1 MAVKPTLDLFGGF
14 DLFQTPQVAL
24 SREATSLFNDV
35 ETSSA
40 VEKAFAEMQA
50 QAKANDQIAQN
61 VLKQQEAYQQQVAKA
76 HEESTRRLA
85 EAIKERQRQE
95 EEARKEAEKRAKE
108 AKEALDKNPTALIDA
123 DLSEFLNSEAFKKAG
138 DLRQM
143 HMAQEKAIEIEKR
156 LLAQGVG
163 AEAAKRS
170 ASTFLG
176 NVQGE
181 VTRLK
186 NEADTSTGWIT
197 DIGSMIAKTFND
209 QQSAGNTK
217 DAGLILDAQEA
228 IKRGQKVSGW
238 TMDEVLDANP
248 NVRKYLKKTTNLGL
262 DSLST
267 FAIRD
272 DLTLEQRRELDA
284 EITKAYNIV
293 KAKEAQNIK
302 EADAWYNNVSREQQI
317 ERDNY
322 QFELQQASLKYSD
335 PNAPIHTAE
344 GMAMAAESAAI
355 AAKYPITLAVDQSGS
370 IAVGIGGGLVQAG
383 VGLALAPVTGG
394 ASTAN
399 TAIGLARAAN
409 TLKNVSGVLFNGIAS
424 AKMVEADVINSSR
437 DGILNTEISVLA
449 KANPELWADMM
460 EASGGNAELA
470 RQRLAT
476 MRADDHTGKAML
488 LGFVAGALGPETLIT
503 RAINKNLAT
512 QAVRE
517 SVEGIAAQTTAG
529 ITARSIAKNVGLWGV
544 STTAEGAEEGL
555 TTYLTNLTIRGVNP
569 DHDLW
574 DGVSESVG
582 MGAMVGGM
590 MSSTALTT
598 GAYGDIRRGVSVRD
612 KAVAVSPLT
621 DAAIEANV
629 AKYKAAGDV
638 DFNTLR
644 QTMMN
649 DLNAFESNIS
659 NAFATSPDAIKRQR
673 QMYYDT
679 YIDNQEILSS
689 LTKSQQNE
697 LKEISAN
704 AFGGSINT
712 NAYSVAQDTSI
723 MQVLRDATKPPVVNG
738 QTNTELLDL
747 WRVVHNKELDQVVDA
762 KKANTMAQL
771 YKRMFPEGVNTE
783 ENTRQRA
790 ERMTTIMRD
799 LVNENS
805 SISARD
811 KAEYLR
817 TAATYFDTVPRRDGD
832 KVDVATGPSTDQ
844 GTNSTD
850 DGRGVFGDEQT
861 PASEETPTTDNGQAD
876 ADIKSTGDG
885 GQGQA
890 NQSGSGTEPATEPS
904 AVAKPSVQGPRE
916 TPQAEA
922 TADPAGTPDISS
934 ATTTSKGGTGATNQ
948 ATGPDVVTNT
958 QATPTTTGG
967 GVIGTPETER
977 STDGER
983 NTTTTETDTVGGNN
997 GNSTETSGVGIDNSP
1012 FGTEVRNAEN
1022 VTLSYRRAGEATT
1035 WSYQAQR
1042 FELVSPSERDLFV
1055 RVAPSKL
1062 LASADTIERYLLAF
1076 SDADLVDMHNR
1087 YVSAPN
1093 YDAEVDFAPYILNEI
1108 HRRNITIKP
1117 VEVSEE
1123 VDTIGETPVTQAN
1136 GMVLSRRGVDG
1147 VVITQG
1153 DEYLFVPYSDAP
1165 ILVLDKDA
1173 TIGAMGLS
1181 RSTTEVIRPNKYE
1194 KRLRSGRKNINNLLE
1209 EIHQSLDVKQ
1219 SVFAFDT
1226 ESTETRSAKVP
1237 SEEELD
1243 RALDDAIGSIMNQMS
1258 MSLEETLDF
1267 IEYTIAGKLYNDG
1280 QFNELPR
1287 EMQVRLVQ
1295 DLAIQLQQ
1303 DATNI
1308 GIGRIARANFDI
1320 AEADRMAASISQA
1333 GVYADIAWL
1342 DIYSRFNRAET
1353 VKVHGKKDPIVGTAD
1368 LVREL
1373 KSIKA
1378 ASDRAMDRIIPD
1390 TISNL
1395 SPESAVTLNTL
1406 VRVIN
1411 EHNELDLLDTN
1422 AVMHRDVVISLLQA
1436 SDSVRKKALTSYA
1449 KLVPESE
1456 YKVFRK
1462 ALTSLTNDL
1471 VDTNAVAREVAL
1483 SEATKPAYKRK
1494 ATDREIKP
1502 RLRSRI
1508 SSAVDTQTE
1517 DTLPPRV
1524 RRTPSTL
1531 VESMQVEFPQPKQS
1545 KQARLVSR
1553 TRREATPT
1561 VIRDGVIG
1569 ERAKLVRDLETMSF
1583 SDNDLPQQ
1591 VLMAIQTE
1599 PNPRQDLPTTKRESS
1614 AEVIK
1619 NLIHLATWQGSDINI
1634 NTDNNLSVAGV
1645 VDITENGAEITL
1657 QNGHD
1662 LDTMTHE
1669 LAHAITAHSIMS
1681 GNFEQEVDFLN
1692 NLADRLHGSLD
1703 TLRLQNVDKS
1713 ALRRDLSYVQAVN
1726 DSNAKAAEMTALLF
1740 ENRDIWQ
1747 AITRLDGTPVKKRK
1761 GLLGWIDNTLDTLR
1775 TLLGAGSTQLSNDTF
1790 DVVTKLIMGGKTNNA
1805 KGVTKLFSKKRT
1817 SKTKQEN
1824 SNETQEPRSEQPT
1837 SAEPAT
1843 DEDGQNELGVVP
1855 SSNEQGGAIRGPGE
1869 KQNTLNSQ
1877 EVTSEE
1883 ISNESSND
1891 NTTGDLPIT
1900 NEQSEQV
1907 DAAARDATQSKKGNK
1922 SKKQRKGNKTSVTAD
1937 ELSASSSEIVNNEP
1951 AMHNNQPVA
1960 IEGTTP
1966 SDQVA
1971 KIEPVVTED
1980 GTVITEVLV
1989 PEGEHTPAEQ
1999 EASDKFDTDPIPSD
2013 VTAEDG
2019 RSIYEI
2025 AIELADSVGYA
2036 TLDVINPNKLSSKK
2050 NKKGGEATPAPDEKR
2065 PTDKVRKDRLYT
2077 NENAL
2082 LREVRERLYDTVQKS
2097 DNTRAQWLEFMLA
2110 TENGGDL
2117 LELINSTEFIQSGID
2132 AAMSDSSVASARE
2145 PIEKFWVWNPKH
2157 TNPKYKDEKFGGVR
2171 AAAQKVG
2178 SVIAGITPH
2187 FDDWVNNIP
2196 GVPRTGMAQDSN
2208 VVSVTLG
2215 KIEAQ
2220 RGAIH
2225 GFIHKTYIQPVLD
2238 LTRDMSFKY
2247 SQHENEVG
2255 TDFGNYATYTHVLE
2269 EGATALFVNAEQE
2282 IAYLKDRISAIV
2294 KEAKELHGDF
2304 ASDEFTAETLFDDKL
2319 VKSHESRLADHQ
2331 KDSYKE
2337 LVADYRKLT
2346 SEVEKAERNLARSK
2360 DVYYGRKSRTEYS
2373 TGVKL
2378 PNGMTKAELEQ
2389 ELQAFEVKYDKA
2401 DLEAVADKIYHAYRG
2416 MQATG
2421 VAYGA
2426 YDSQTLKEF
2435 NSNKFKKY
2443 VPLYHAKKDKPNEY
2457 EEDVVNES
2465 MFDGFEDESLIHQYK
2480 TLGLTRDISR
2490 FRRKGSV
2497 SRGQDAITNLGL
2509 AARNLSGRAASVEFE
2524 QNIQGLFEGTLD
2536 QPVLEG
2542 KPTAEQIAGFH
2553 TGLVQKGVVDGLV
2566 RIRADIPKRYTPA
2579 EFADII
2585 PVVAKGWE
2593 IDENGEYKAVT
2604 YNYYFTDKVIQAEL
2618 THKVDIN
2625 HKFNTNSIVANIRTL
2640 TRWRASY
2647 MTSRSPSWNF
2657 WNFFK
2662 EAFERG
2668 TTLMFRPVVDD
2679 NGNRVSGTKLMYNF
2693 SKNLTKLAAS
2703 PQAHEEVYRYLA
2715 FREIKTPL
2723 QREVHNLYTS
2733 GTIQLVTDLTD
2744 KYNLMG
2750 EQDRAAL
2757 DNLAIKIEKG
2767 LLKAGTKSSFTNWAT
2782 LKGAD
2787 LIQQYHLRVAET
2799 PQVLN
2804 ALSMYKAYEDAGV
2817 NTREARHRVRDAFD
2831 PTRVKSNFMMGLS
2844 NFFPF
2849 VRSAG
2854 AGNYNTMRT
2863 FGDVFYRDG
2872 AKAKVKFALLGLSA
2886 YSLLQIASYVFGDDE
2901 DGNDLLAQLPQSE
2914 LNRGIPFR
2922 LSDGKVIYFP
2932 VGHGILNMV
2941 WSTVTAIHKLM
2952 HGTSSV
2958 WDLVSNTIDQTVKNI
2973 APIQAPT
2980 PDSVAN
2986 SGGKAIFLNAMPTMV
3001 LPIAEV
3007 ILNQTQFGS
3016 NDIVRS
3022 ETPSGERDSDQDSFT
3037 TPEVYKEM
3045 AKDLYK
3051 ITGGVI
3057 DWRPENIHHLARA
3070 YAGVGP
3076 FRAIDASL
3084 QDKGEKTAGVFVNK
3098 GEYFGPLAIAAGID
3112 SGISTSVLSAES
3124 RYWEMYK
3131 HKAKILNKY
3140 NIQVTMP
3147 AGETYDKV
3155 DVSHLD
3161 LSKENPDRET
3171 RAERYAHQLTKAGAT
3186 REEAQFVIN
3195 MELGEK
3201 TRTKLRKELQ
3211 TVGSSYYNSIY
3222 KGTASEYTKSDT
3234 QERAIAL
3241 RDFYEQAVRDN
3252 NQFVYGKK

>member
-1 MAVKPTLDLFGGF
+1 MAVRPTLDLFGGF

-24 SREATSLFNDV
+24 SKEATSLFNDV

-85 EAIKERQRQE
+85 EAIKERQRRE
-95 EEARKEAEKRAKE
+95 EEAKKEAEKRAKE
-108 AKEALDKNPTALIDA
+108 AKKALDENPTALIDG

-143 HMAQEKAIEIEKR
+143 DMARKRAVEIEQR
-156 LLAQGVG
+156 LLAQGVD

-170 ASTFLG
+170 ANTFLG

-186 NEADTSTGWIT
+186 NEADTSIGWIK
-197 DIGSMIAKTFND
+197 DMGSMIAKTFND

-228 IKRGQKVSGW
+228 LKRGQTASGW
-238 TMDEVLDANP
+238 AVDEILDVNP

-272 DLTLEQRRELDA
+272 DLTLEQRKELDA
-284 EITKAYNIV
+284 EITKAYNTV

-302 EADAWYNNVSREQQI
+302 EADSWYNNVSREQQI

-322 QFELQQASLKYSD
+322 QFELQQAAAKYSD
-335 PNAPIHTAE
+335 PNAPITSAE
-344 GMAMAAESAAI
+344 GLAMAAESAFI
-355 AAKYPITLAVDQSGS
+355 ASKYPITMLVDQSGS
-370 IAVGIGGGLVQAG
+370 LAVGVGGGLVQAG

-399 TAIGLARAAN
+399 TAVGLARAAN
-409 TLKNVSGVLFNGIAS
+409 TLKNISGVLFNGIAS
-424 AKMVEADVINSSR
+424 AKMVEAEVINSSR

-449 KANPELWADMM
+449 KANPELWSSTL
-460 EASGGNAELA
+460 ELSGGNEELA

-476 MRADDHTGKAML
+476 IRADDHAGKALL
-488 LGFVAGALGPETLIT
+488 LGFAAGALGPETLIT
-503 RAINKNLAT
+503 RAINKNIASRAIT
-512 QAVRE
+512 E
-517 SVEGIAAQTTAG
+517 SVEGIVAQSTAG
-529 ITARSIAKNVGLWGV
+529 ITARSIAKNIGLWGV
-544 STTAEGAEEGL
+544 GTTAEGAEEGL
-555 TTYLTNLTIRGVNP
+555 TTYLTNLTIHGVNP

-574 DGVSESVG
+574 EGVAEAIG
-582 MGAMVGGM
+582 TGAMVGGM
-590 MSSTALTT
+590 VSSSALMT
-598 GAYGDIRRGVSVRD
+598 GSYGDIRRGTAIRD

-621 DAAIEANV
+621 DDAITANV
-629 AKYKAAGDV
+629 AKYKELGDV
-638 DFNTLR
+638 DFATLR

-679 YIDNQEILSS
+679 YINNQEILAK
-689 LTKSQQNE
+689 LTKAQQNE
-697 LKEISAN
+697 LKELASN

-712 NAYSVAQDTSI
+712 NSYSVAQDTAI
-723 MQVLRDATKPPVVNG
+723 MQVLRDATKPPVVDG
-738 QTNTELLDL
+738 HTNAELLDL

-762 KKANTMAQL
+762 KKANTMAQV
-771 YKRMFPEGVNTE
+771 YKRMFPDGANTQ

-790 ERMTTIMRD
+790 ERMTAIMRD

-832 KVDVATGPSTDQ
+832 KVDVATGTNTDQ
-844 GTNSTD
+844 RANSAN
-850 DGRGVFGDEQT
+850 DGGGVLQDQ
-861 PASEETPTTDNGQAD
+861 PSPPSEETPATDGGQAD
-876 ADIKSTGDG
+876 VDTQGVGDG

-890 NQSGSGTEPATEPS
+890 NQSESSTKPATQPS
-904 AVAKPSVQGPRE
+904 GGSESSVSGPRE
-916 TPQAEA
+916 TSETET
-922 TADPAGTPDISS
+922 TANPAGTSDVPS
-934 ATTTSKGGTGATNQ
+934 TTPTGEGGIGATNQ
-948 ATGPDVVTNT
+948 AAGSVVATNT
-958 QATPTTTGG
+958 QATTTSTGG
-967 GVIGTPETER
+967 GVVGVTTTER
-977 STDGER
+977 SADGER
-983 NTTTTETDTVGGNN
+983 NQTTTTSESIGGTNGQTNTTQNETG
-997 GNSTETSGVGIDNSP
+997 
-1012 FGTEVRNAEN
+1012 FGDGSFSTEVRNAKN
-1022 VTLSYRRAGEATT
+1022 TTIGYRRTGEATT
-1035 WSYQAQR
+1035 WSYQAHQFKR
-1042 FELVSPSERDLFV
+1042 ASLKEHGVFLHTNASNLWGSPSNAEKYLMGRSAEDLLFMYNKHLTLGV
-1055 RVAPSKL
+1055 GVTGTDWVSLVQREWDRRAYTSQLPTKPSETQTSGQSIYDITTVADS
-1062 LASADTIERYLLAF
+1062 
-1076 SDADLVDMHNR
+1076 V
-1087 YVSAPN
+1087 
-1093 YDAEVDFAPYILNEI
+1093 
-1108 HRRNITIKP
+1108 
-1117 VEVSEE
+1117 
-1123 VDTIGETPVTQAN
+1123 
-1136 GMVLSRRGVDG
+1136 GMVASRGGRDG
-1147 VVITQG
+1147 IIIVSQGEVV
-1153 DEYLFVPYSDAP
+1153 FMPYDGSIA
-1165 ILVLDKDA
+1165 LVLDNPNA
-1173 TIGAMGLS
+1173 TLAQYGLLAP
-1181 RSTTEVIRPNKYE
+1181 V
-1194 KRLRSGRKNINNLLE
+1194 G
-1209 EIHQSLDVKQ
+1209 DVKRTRAYENRLKNPRTEPSKIFKELEQALRTEESNFSFATEPTAVKSGKVQ
-1219 SVFAFDT
+1219 SQ
-1226 ESTETRSAKVP
+1226 ETLDAKL
-1237 SEEELD
+1237 ET
-1243 RALDDAIGSIMNQMS
+1243 AIDSIMNQLDMTVD
-1258 MSLEETLDF
+1258 EALDF
-1267 IEYTIAGKLYNDG
+1267 IEYTVAGKLYNDG
-1280 QFNELPR
+1280 EFNNLDR
-1287 EMQVRLVQ
+1287 QDQVQLVQ
-1295 DLAIQLQQ
+1295 DLATELMHDPNSSTLYKASLANKGIAQEDQLQSRLLQ
-1303 DATNI
+1303 
-1308 GIGRIARANFDI
+1308 
-1320 AEADRMAASISQA
+1320 S
-1333 GVYADIAWL
+1333 GVHTDMVWS
-1342 DIYSRFNRAET
+1342 DIYSRFNHTEL
-1353 VKVHGKKDPIVGTAD
+1353 VKVHGKTDPIVGTAD

-1373 KSIKA
+1373 QSIKEA
-1378 ASDRAMDRIIPD
+1378 AKTALSRIIPE
-1390 TISNL
+1390 TLSKI
-1395 SPESAVTLNTL
+1395 SPESTVTLNTL

-1411 EHNELDLLDTN
+1411 DQNNTGLLDADT
-1422 AVMHRDVVISLLQA
+1422 VTPQDVASSLLQA
-1436 SDSVRKKALTSYA
+1436 SDNARKKFLTSYA
-1449 KLVPESE
+1449 KLVPESDR
-1456 YKVFRK
+1456 KVFRK
-1462 ALTSLTNDL
+1462 ALTSLTNEL
-1471 VDTNAVAREVAL
+1471 VDANAVAREAAL

-1494 ATDREIKP
+1494 TVQRKITP
-1502 RLRSRI
+1502 QLRSK
-1508 SSAVDTQTE
+1508 ATATTDTQT
-1517 DTLPPRV
+1517 DT
-1524 RRTPSTL
+1524 
-1531 VESMQVEFPQPKQS
+1531 
-1545 KQARLVSR
+1545 
-1553 TRREATPT
+1553 
-1561 VIRDGVIG
+1561 
-1569 ERAKLVRDLETMSF
+1569 
-1583 SDNDLPQQ
+1583 
-1591 VLMAIQTE
+1591 
-1599 PNPRQDLPTTKRESS
+1599 
-1614 AEVIK
+1614 
-1619 NLIHLATWQGSDINI
+1619 NLLNGG
-1634 NTDNNLSVAGV
+1634 NT
-1645 VDITENGAEITL
+1645 
-1657 QNGHD
+1657 
-1662 LDTMTHE
+1662 
-1669 LAHAITAHSIMS
+1669 
-1681 GNFEQEVDFLN
+1681 
-1692 NLADRLHGSLD
+1692 
-1703 TLRLQNVDKS
+1703 
-1713 ALRRDLSYVQAVN
+1713 
-1726 DSNAKAAEMTALLF
+1726 
-1740 ENRDIWQ
+1740 
-1747 AITRLDGTPVKKRK
+1747 
-1761 GLLGWIDNTLDTLR
+1761 
-1775 TLLGAGSTQLSNDTF
+1775 
-1790 DVVTKLIMGGKTNNA
+1790 
-1805 KGVTKLFSKKRT
+1805 
-1817 SKTKQEN
+1817 
-1824 SNETQEPRSEQPT
+1824 NETQNARSERSTPT
-1837 SAEPAT
+1837 EATT
-1843 DEDGQNELGVVP
+1843 DENGQNELGVV
-1855 SSNEQGGAIRGPGE
+1855 SSTDDQAGAVRGQNEDQTP
-1869 KQNTLNSQ
+1869 LNSQ
-1877 EVTSEE
+1877 EITSEE
-1883 ISNESSND
+1883 LSNETSNET
-1891 NTTGDLPIT
+1891 NTGYLPIT
-1900 NEQSEQV
+1900 NEQSEQ
-1907 DAAARDATQSKKGNK
+1907 ADATVRETTQPTEATEA
-1922 SKKQRKGNKTSVTAD
+1922 QARGNKTTVTAD
-1937 ELSASSSEIVNNEP
+1937 ELSTTHTEVANNEP
-1951 AMHNNQPVA
+1951 AKHNSQPVA

-1971 KIEPVVTED
+1971 KVEPVVTED
-1980 GTVITEVLV
+1980 GTAITEVYV
-1989 PEGEHTPAEQ
+1989 PEGEHTPAEL

-2036 TLDVINPNKLSSKK
+2036 TLDVINPNKLTSKK
-2050 NKKGGEATPAPDEKR
+2050 NRKGKLETPAPDEKR
-2065 PTDKVRKDRLYT
+2065 PADKARKDRLYT

-2157 TNPKYKDEKFGGVR
+2157 NDPKYKDKKFGGLR
-2171 AAAQKVG
+2171 AAGQKVG

-2208 VVSVTLG
+2208 VVSVSLA
-2215 KIEAQ
+2215 KIDAQ

-2225 GFIHKTYIQPVLD
+2225 GFVHKTYIQPVLD

-2247 SQHENEVG
+2247 TEHENEVG
-2255 TDFGNYATYTHVLE
+2255 TDFGNYATYTHVFE
-2269 EGATALFVNAEQE
+2269 EGATALFANAEQE
-2282 IAYLKDRISAIV
+2282 ISYLKDSVDAIV
-2294 KEAKELHGDF
+2294 KEAKALHSDF
-2304 ASDEFTAETLFDDKL
+2304 ASDEFTEGTLFDNNL
-2319 VKSHESRLADHQ
+2319 VKSNSSRLADHQ

-2337 LVADYRKLT
+2337 LVTDYHKLT
-2346 SEVEKAERNLARSK
+2346 SELDKAQRNLTRSK
-2360 DVYYGRKSRTEYS
+2360 DVYYGKKSRSDYS

-2378 PNGMTKAELEQ
+2378 PYGMTKAELEQ
-2389 ELQAFEVKYDKA
+2389 GLKEIEAKYEKA
-2401 DLEAVADKIYHAYRG
+2401 DLEAVAEKIYHAYRG
-2416 MQATG
+2416 MQAIG
-2421 VAYGA
+2421 VAYGV
-2426 YDSQTLKEF
+2426 YDSQTLKEI
-2435 NSNKFKKY
+2435 NANKFEKY

-2465 MFDGFEDESLIHQYK
+2465 LFDGFEDENLIRQYK

-2536 QPVLEG
+2536 QPMLEG
-2542 KPTAEQIAGFH
+2542 KPTEDQIKSFQK
-2553 TGLVQKGVVDGLV
+2553 GLVQKGVVDGLV
-2566 RIRADIPKRYTPA
+2566 RIRADIPKRYVPS

-2593 IDENGEYKAVT
+2593 IDENGEYKSVT

-2618 THKVDIN
+2618 THKADIN

-2647 MTSRSPSWNF
+2647 MTSRSLSWNF

-2679 NGNRVSGTKLMYNF
+2679 NGKRVSGTKLMVNF
-2693 SKNLTKLAAS
+2693 GKNLTTLAS
-2703 PQAHEEVYRYLA
+2703 NPQAHEEVYRYLA
-2715 FREIKTPL
+2715 LREIKTPL

-2787 LIQQYHLRVAET
+2787 LVQQYHLRVAET

-2804 ALSMYKAYEDAGV
+2804 ALAMYKAYTDAGV

-2831 PTRVKSNFMMGLS
+2831 PTRVKSNAMMWLS

-2886 YSLLQIASYVFGDDE
+2886 YAQLQIASFVFGDDE
-2901 DGNDLLAQLPQSE
+2901 DGNDLLAQMPQSE
-2914 LNRGIPFR
+2914 LNRGIPFK
-2922 LSDGKVIYFP
+2922 LSDGKVIFFP

-2941 WSTVTAIHKLM
+2941 WSTVTAIHKLIN
-2952 HGTSSV
+2952 GTSSV
-2958 WDLVSNTIDQTVKNI
+2958 WDLVNNTIDQTVKNI

-2986 SGGKAIFLNAMPTMV
+2986 SGGKALFLNIMPTMV

-3022 ETPSGERDSDQDSFT
+3022 DTPKGERDSDQDNFA

-3051 ITGGVI
+3051 VTGGVI

-3084 QDKGEKTAGVFVNK
+3084 QDKGAKTGGVFVNK
-3098 GEYFGPLAIAAGID
+3098 GEQMGPVITALGADA
-3112 SGISTSVLSAES
+3112 GISTSVLSAES
-3124 RYWEMYK
+3124 RYWEMFK
-3131 HKAKILNKY
+3131 HQAKILNKY

-3186 REEAQFVIN
+3186 REETQFVIN
-3195 MELGEK
+3195 MELAETERK
-3201 TRTKLRKELQ
+3201 NLRKKLQ
-3211 TVGSSYYNSIY
+3211 PAGISYYNSIT
-3222 KGTASEYTKSDT
+3222 KGTASEFVESDV
-3234 QERAIAL
+3234 QKRAIAL
-3241 RDFYEQAVRDN
+3241 LNFYEQAVRDN
-3252 NQFVYGKK
+3252 NQYVYGKK